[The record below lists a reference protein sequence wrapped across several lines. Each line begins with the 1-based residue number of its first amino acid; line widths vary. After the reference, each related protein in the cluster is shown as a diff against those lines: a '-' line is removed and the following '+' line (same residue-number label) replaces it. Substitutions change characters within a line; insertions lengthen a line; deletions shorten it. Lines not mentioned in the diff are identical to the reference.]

1 MVLTLYLKLRSQLS
15 TKYLQGIKQLT
26 GFPGGL
32 VGKESACNAEDEG
45 RGEFD
50 PWVGKIPLEEGMQ
63 PIPVFL
69 PGESHE
75 QRSLVG
81 YSPWGRKESDKTE
94 RLHFT

>member
-1 MVLTLYLKLRSQLS
+1 M
-15 TKYLQGIKQLT
+15 
-26 GFPGGL
+26 
-32 VGKESACNAEDEG
+32 GKESACNAEDEG

-81 YSPWGRKESDKTE
+81 YSPWGCKESDTTGPLSTAQPGVE
-94 RLHFT
+94 LAPPTVRTAES